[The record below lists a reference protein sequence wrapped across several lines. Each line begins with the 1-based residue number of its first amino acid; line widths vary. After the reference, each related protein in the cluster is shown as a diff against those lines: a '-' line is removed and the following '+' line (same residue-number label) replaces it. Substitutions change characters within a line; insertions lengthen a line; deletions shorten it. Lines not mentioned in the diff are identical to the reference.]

1 MQKTWN
7 LRNIILLT
15 LISIICGIIFFA
27 TSFVY
32 NSLSLMLTPFGLAPL
47 ANDILIGL
55 WIMAAPLASFIFK
68 TPGTSV
74 LSEVLGSIVEMF
86 LGGQWGAS
94 TMIGGFIQ
102 GIASELGFTITKY
115 KHYDWI
121 GIISTTLTTTIITF
135 MWDWFKNGYNA
146 YNINMLILLFITR
159 MISVFIFGGILTKI
173 ITNMLNRS
181 NVIE

>member
-27 TSFVY
+27 TGFIY
-32 NSLSLMLTPFGLAPL
+32 NSLSLMLTPFGLAPF

-68 TPGTSV
+68 APGASI

-94 TMIGGFIQ
+94 TMISGFIQ
-102 GIASELGFTITKY
+102 GVASELGFTLTKY

-135 MWDWFKNGYNA
+135 IWDCFKNGYSA
-146 YNINMLILLFITR
+146 YSIHMLILLFITR
-159 MISVFIFGGILTKI
+159 MISIFIFSGILTKLV
-173 ITNMLNRS
+173 TNMLTKS
-181 NVIE
+181 NVIK